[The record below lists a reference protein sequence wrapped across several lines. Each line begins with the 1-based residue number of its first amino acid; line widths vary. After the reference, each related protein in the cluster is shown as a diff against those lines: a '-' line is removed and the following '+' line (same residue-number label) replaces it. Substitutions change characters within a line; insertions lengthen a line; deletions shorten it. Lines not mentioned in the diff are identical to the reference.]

1 MFAVMLSFVIN
12 ADAKDDA
19 VKKDLAALEGEWTIV
34 SAERDGMK
42 LPDELLKNSKR
53 TAKGNE
59 SSVIVGG
66 QLFMKATVAV
76 DPSKKP
82 KTIDYD
88 VTDGPNKGKKQ
99 FGIYEIDGDTVKFC
113 FAAPGNDRP
122 TEFSSKERSNRIL
135 SVWKREKK

>member
-1 MFAVMLSFVIN
+1 MFAIVLSFAVN

-19 VKKDLAALEGEWTIV
+19 VKKDLAALEGEWTMV

-59 SSVIVGG
+59 STVMVGG
-66 QLFMKATVAV
+66 QLFMKATVTL

-88 VTDGPNKGKKQ
+88 VTDGPNRLMA
-99 FGIYEIDGDTVKFC
+99 FLNLTVFPPRER
-113 FAAPGNDRP
+113 FFHRP
-122 TEFSSKERSNRIL
+122 SSLPAKALNL
-135 SVWKREKK
+135 N

>member
-12 ADAKDDA
+12 ADARDDA
-19 VKKDLAALEGEWTIV
+19 VKKDLAALEGEWTMV

-122 TEFSSKERSNRIL
+122 TEFSSKEGSNRIL